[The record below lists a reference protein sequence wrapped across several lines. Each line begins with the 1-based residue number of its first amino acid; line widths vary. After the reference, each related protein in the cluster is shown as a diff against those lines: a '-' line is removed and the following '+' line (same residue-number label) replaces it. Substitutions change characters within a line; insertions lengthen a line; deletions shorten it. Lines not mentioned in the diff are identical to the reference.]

1 MQTPPNGSEPD
12 EDDTAFG
19 GLAPRGGPGTK
30 RPPANAPGRPP
41 GSPPGKGQ
49 DHRVRW
55 LAIAGVVV
63 VLVLAWLY
71 YGARH

>member
-1 MQTPPNGSEPD
+1 MQQPPPGNESD

-30 RPPANAPGRPP
+30 RPPADARGRPP
-41 GSPPGKGQ
+41 ANSPGK
-49 DHRVRW
+49 DHLVRW
-55 LAIAGVVV
+55 LALAGVAV

-71 YGARH
+71 YGGRH